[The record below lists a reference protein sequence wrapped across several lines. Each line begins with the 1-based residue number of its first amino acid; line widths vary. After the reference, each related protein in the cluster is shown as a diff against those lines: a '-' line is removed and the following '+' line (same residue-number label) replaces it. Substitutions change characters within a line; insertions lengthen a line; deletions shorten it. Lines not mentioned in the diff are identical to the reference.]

1 MIPQNRSASVG
12 EAPETPEAPGGR
24 GGGSNFQKDS
34 LV

>member
-24 GGGSNFQKDS
+24 GGGATISRKI
-34 LV
+34 V